1 MSENNI
7 NHMAF
12 VVDAS
17 SSMSNLSDAT
27 IKVFDNQIAHLA
39 RRSKEMGQET
49 RVSVYLFSSVVTC
62 IIFDKDVLRLP
73 SLSGLYHAHGNTAL
87 IDGAL
92 KSIEDLE
99 TTSQI
104 YGDHSFLIFVLT
116 DGEENCSSANRSK
129 LSDKLSG
136 LDDNWT
142 LAVLVPNSN
151 GVFEAKKAGF
161 PANNIDVWDPSAKG
175 IIEAGEKLK
184 RVTETYMVDRSNGVR
199 GTRSLFKVDISG
211 LSSKKVNDNLDSL
224 KGHEFQAVDL
234 KKDGTIRDVVE
245 KATKK
250 DYVKGSAF
258 YQLTKPETVQSYKK
272 VAIRNKVSGYVYAG
286 DKARQLLGLPDSDAR
301 IRPEDLGKFDVFVQ
315 STSVNRRLIG
325 GTTLLV
331 IHNP

>member
-17 SSMSNLSDAT
+17 SSMSGLSDAT

-39 RRSKEMGQET
+39 RRSKEMEQET
-49 RVSVYLFSSVVTC
+49 RVSVYFFASDVTC

-73 SLSGLYHAHGNTAL
+73 SLRGLYHAGGNTAL
-87 IDGAL
+87 IDGAV

-116 DGEENCSSANRSK
+116 DGEENNSNSDAEDLSK
-129 LSDKLSG
+129 KLKS
-136 LDDNWT
+136 LPDNWT
-142 LAVLVPNSN
+142 LAVLVPNST

-161 PANNIDVWDPSAKG
+161 PANNIDIWDPSAKG

-184 RVTETYMVDRSNGVR
+184 RVTESYMEGRKAGVR
-199 GTRSLFKVDISG
+199 GTKSLFRVDISS

-250 DYVKGSAF
+250 DYVKGSSF
-258 YQLTKPETVQSYKK
+258 YQLTKPEMVQSYKK
-272 VAIRNKVSGYVYAG
+272 IAIRNKVSGFVYVG
-286 DKARQLLGLPDSDAR
+286 DKARSFLGLPDSDAK

-315 STSVNRRLIG
+315 STSVNRRLIA
-325 GTTLLV
+325 GTTLLI